1 MQIDLHTHSRASDGT
16 QPPAEVMALAAEAG
30 LDVIGLTDHDTA
42 AGWDEAA
49 EAALTIGITMVPGM
63 EISTKLDG
71 AGVHLLAYL
80 PDPSYPPLADELAKI
95 LEGRTG
101 RLTAMLS
108 QLQQA
113 GLDVTEHEVLQQV
126 GEGAAIGRPHIADV
140 LVAKGIVADRS
151 EAFANWLSWGRPG
164 YVVRYATPTRD
175 MVEIVTAAGGAAV
188 IAHPWGRGSRL
199 VLDQETL
206 ADLVSAG
213 LVGLEVDHQDHS
225 ADDRAALRQH
235 ADDLG
240 LVRTGSSDFHGA
252 GKVDHELGV
261 NVTAPDQYAE
271 LLARAAANARAST
284 RDVPAVTNPRARP

>member
-42 AGWDEAA
+42 AGWHEAA
-49 EAALTIGITMVPGM
+49 EAAQTIGITLVPGM

-80 PDPSYPPLADELAKI
+80 PDPSYPPLAEELAKI
-95 LEGRTG
+95 LQGRTG
-101 RLTAMLS
+101 RLTAMLT

-113 GLDVTEHEVLQQV
+113 GIDVTEQEVLQQV
-126 GEGAAIGRPHIADV
+126 GDAAAIGRPHIADV
-140 LVAKGIVADRS
+140 LVAKGIVADRT
-151 EAFANWLSWGRPG
+151 EAFADWLSWGRPG

-188 IAHPWGRGSRL
+188 IAHPWGRGSRR
-199 VLDQETL
+199 VLDRQSLSDL
-206 ADLVSAG
+206 ATAG

-225 ADDRAALRQH
+225 TEDRAFLSQL

-240 LVRTGSSDFHGA
+240 LLRTGSSDFHGA

-261 NVTAPDQYAE
+261 NVTDPDQYTR
-271 LLARAAANARAST
+271 LLARAAANARDTGRA
-284 RDVPAVTNPRARP
+284 VPGVTNP